1 MSQLVPDFS
10 ALRVAVLGDLVAD
23 HYLFGEPTR
32 LSREAPVMVLRHR
45 GEVLSRNMI
54 VEKVWG
60 QGFGTYSNLV
70 DVHVNHLR
78 KKLGRDFGSRRIRT
92 VTGVGYTIDPESD
105 PAAAP
110 R

>member
-1 MSQLVPDFS
+1 MQRVTRAGRLIRLTPKEFALLV
-10 ALRVAVLGDLVAD
+10 LL
-23 HYLFGEPTR
+23 
-32 LSREAPVMVLRHR
+32 LRHR

-105 PAAAP
+105 PAAAQ